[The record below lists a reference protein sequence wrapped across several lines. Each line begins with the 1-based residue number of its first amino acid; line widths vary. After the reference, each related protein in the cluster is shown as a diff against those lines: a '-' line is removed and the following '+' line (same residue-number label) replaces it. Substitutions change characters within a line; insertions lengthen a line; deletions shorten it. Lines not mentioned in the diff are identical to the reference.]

1 MKKSLMEM
9 IGEARSLVDT
19 VTPADAAKELAAG
32 SAVVVDVRQSEEWQ
46 HGHIDG
52 SVPAPRGLLEFIAD
66 PTSPR
71 HKEALDPT
79 KRTIVV
85 CASGARAT
93 LAAATL
99 KTMGYDDVAVLH
111 GGLKAWI
118 EAAQPTCEHEYV
130 GI

>member
-1 MKKSLMEM
+1 MTRTVMEM
-9 IGEARSLVDT
+9 IGEARSLVGA
-19 VTPADAAKELAAG
+19 VAPADAAKELAAG
-32 SAVVVDVRQSEEWQ
+32 TAVVIDVRQSDEWQ

-52 SVPAPRGLLEFIAD
+52 SVPTPRGLLEFIAD

-71 HKEALDPT
+71 HKEALDPAT
-79 KRTIVV
+79 RTIVV
-85 CASGARAT
+85 CASGARAA

-99 KTMGYDDVAVLH
+99 KTMGYDDVAVLE

-118 EAAQPTCEHEYV
+118 DAGLPTCEHEYA